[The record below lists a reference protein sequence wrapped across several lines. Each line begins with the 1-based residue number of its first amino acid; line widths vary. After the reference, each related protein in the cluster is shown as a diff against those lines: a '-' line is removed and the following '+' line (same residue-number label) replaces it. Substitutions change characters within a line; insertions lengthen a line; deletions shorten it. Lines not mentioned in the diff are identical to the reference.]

1 MRWGSAY
8 ALFACVA
15 CSISGPALAQNTTG
29 GGTPPAAPTPAP
41 DNKLPPVEVIQK
53 QAQPA
58 PKAIQQQAPPKK
70 KIVQPAPQPAP
81 APQQPAAVT
90 VPGTGGI
97 DTGTV
102 QMSPVQGSSI
112 PISKYPGAVG
122 RASASDIDRAKLP
135 SAPELLQQT
144 VPSALISDAQGNI
157 YQRDLQYRGFEASP
171 VNGVAQ
177 GIAVYQNG
185 VRINESF
192 GDIVNWDFL
201 PDNAIEGITIVGANP
216 VFGLNA
222 IGGAATI
229 VMRDGFNFQGVEV
242 DSRYGSFG
250 HIQGSVAA
258 GARSGNWGAFIAG
271 EDIKDD
277 GFRDFSEAK
286 IRRMYADLGVK
297 GDGNEFHL
305 NFTGA
310 DNFVG
315 VTAAAPVQLLDLGWS
330 RTFTSPQT
338 TENKMAM
345 VSANGS
351 VKATPSLTF
360 SGVGYYRWFQQ
371 QHADG
376 NIAEAVECA
385 APGVG
390 TLCWDDNDPA
400 TNTGA
405 RPERQYHSRGRWPG
419 GRSRHRPARLDRQ
432 DQPDR
437 QQLGRIRC
445 RASTKR
451 RSQECRTSS
460 YSEPATTTATSP
472 TTPAASSASS
482 ARCSWSTRSE
492 SLCRRRPT
500 CARA

>member
-1 MRWGSAY
+1 MRWGPAY

-222 IGGAATI
+222 IGGAALS
-229 VMRDGFNFQGVEV
+229 VERVVSCRSDGV
-242 DSRYGSFG
+242 
-250 HIQGSVAA
+250 
-258 GARSGNWGAFIAG
+258 
-271 EDIKDD
+271 
-277 GFRDFSEAK
+277 
-286 IRRMYADLGVK
+286 ADLAK
-297 GDGNEFHL
+297 GP
-305 NFTGA
+305 
-310 DNFVG
+310 FV
-315 VTAAAPVQLLDLGWS
+315 S
-330 RTFTSPQT
+330 
-338 TENKMAM
+338 
-345 VSANGS
+345 
-351 VKATPSLTF
+351 
-360 SGVGYYRWFQQ
+360 
-371 QHADG
+371 
-376 NIAEAVECA
+376 
-385 APGVG
+385 
-390 TLCWDDNDPA
+390 
-400 TNTGA
+400 
-405 RPERQYHSRGRWPG
+405 
-419 GRSRHRPARLDRQ
+419 
-432 DQPDR
+432 
-437 QQLGRIRC
+437 
-445 RASTKR
+445 
-451 RSQECRTSS
+451 
-460 YSEPATTTATSP
+460 
-472 TTPAASSASS
+472 
-482 ARCSWSTRSE
+482 
-492 SLCRRRPT
+492 
-500 CARA
+500 

>member
-1 MRWGSAY
+1 MVMRWGSAY

-29 GGTPPAAPTPAP
+29 GGTPPAAAAPAP

-58 PKAIQQQAPPKK
+58 PKAIQQQAPPKR
-70 KIVQPAPQPAP
+70 IVQPAPQPAP
-81 APQQPAAVT
+81 APQQPAAVA

-171 VNGVAQ
+171 VNGAAQ

-242 DSRYGSFG
+242 DSATARSAT
-250 HIQGSVAA
+250 SRASSPPVRVAA
-258 GARSGNWGAFIAG
+258 TGVPSSPARNQDAVSAISP
-271 EDIKDD
+271 
-277 GFRDFSEAK
+277 RRS
-286 IRRMYADLGVK
+286 RRMYGDLGVK

-305 NFTGA
+305 DFTGA

-315 VTAAAPVQLLDLGWS
+315 VTRQRPCSSWIRLEPRSPRRRRPKTRWPWS
-330 RTFTSPQT
+330 RPT
-338 TENKMAM
+338 
-345 VSANGS
+345 
-351 VKATPSLTF
+351 
-360 SGVGYYRWFQQ
+360 
-371 QHADG
+371 
-376 NIAEAVECA
+376 
-385 APGVG
+385 
-390 TLCWDDNDPA
+390 
-400 TNTGA
+400 
-405 RPERQYHSRGRWPG
+405 
-419 GRSRHRPARLDRQ
+419 GRSR
-432 DQPDR
+432 
-437 QQLGRIRC
+437 
-445 RASTKR
+445 
-451 RSQECRTSS
+451 
-460 YSEPATTTATSP
+460 
-472 TTPAASSASS
+472 
-482 ARCSWSTRSE
+482 
-492 SLCRRRPT
+492 RRR
-500 CARA
+500 R